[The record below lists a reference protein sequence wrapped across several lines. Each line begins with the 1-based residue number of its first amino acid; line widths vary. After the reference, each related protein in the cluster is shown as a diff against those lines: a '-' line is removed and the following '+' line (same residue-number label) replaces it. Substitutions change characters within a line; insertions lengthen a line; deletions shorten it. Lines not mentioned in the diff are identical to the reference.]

1 MFANSK
7 SKFCAVTLAAATLL
21 AAGCASIGTPGG
33 GLYDET
39 PPALRTTD
47 PHDGELNVK
56 KKKFTLRFDENVKL
70 DNVMDKMT
78 VSPPQEKAPTVLSN
92 AKTVTIE
99 LQDSLKANTTY
110 SISLGDAVQDNNEG
124 NVLEHCSFTFSTGD
138 HIDSLRISGF
148 LLRGEDLEPV
158 TGAFVGIYPADDVP
172 TAAADGAVQAQSLA
186 LRDSLSA
193 DSLQADTL
201 LRRPENPDSAFV
213 TRPFL
218 RAGKTDALGAFT
230 IEGVARGSYRLYA
243 LLDGNT
249 NYRYDLTSED
259 IAFLDTLV
267 TPTMHGTL
275 VHDTL
280 WNATDTTVVDTVLTH
295 GHVVYAPTGL
305 TLLMFNEGRATR
317 YMDDYARPDSN
328 HITFRFSAPMDSLPT
343 LRLVYASADTLEAH
357 APRDA
362 AGLPQAASGPT
373 DSLSV
378 APADRWTDGRWAVA
392 EPNPTRDTLT
402 YWLRDSALYRSDTLR
417 IAVTYAYTD
426 TAGLDVPR
434 TDTLTLLKPI
444 ARAAKDDRKDDKK
457 KGRRRK
463 KDADS
468 DSAAVRLPETVFM
481 TLKQFG
487 QNPIHIGERPRFE
500 VSAPLDS
507 LRLDGLH
514 LEHQVNDSTWEAMA
528 FRWEADTTHL
538 RRFRLQA
545 EPHFTPGHAYRLL
558 VDSAAMHD
566 IYGHPV
572 AATKIDFKERSV
584 EEYAHLL
591 FSVAGIEAGVPAFM
605 QLVNEKDKPVQA
617 APVEGGK
624 AKFVNVMP
632 GKYYARLVVDTNGNG
647 RYDGG
652 SLFPRRQPEAVY
664 YFNAQ
669 LDLRANWSVSQEW
682 NVRSLPLVR
691 QKPEEVKVNKP
702 KEKQQKESKNAEYYK
717 KMGKTP
723 PQTHTGTTTTGGS
736 DRLHPVR

>member
-1 MFANSK
+1 MFANSI
-7 SKFCAVTLAAATLL
+7 SKFCASALAVSLL
-21 AAGCASIGTPGG
+21 VAGCASIGTPGG

-39 PPALRTTD
+39 PPVLRSTE

-56 KKKFTLRFDENVKL
+56 RKKFTLRFDENVKL

-99 LQDSLKANTTY
+99 LQDTLKANTTY

-138 HIDSLRISGF
+138 HIDSLRISGH
-148 LLRGEDLEPV
+148 LLNGEDLEPV
-158 TGAFVGIYPADDVP
+158 TGAFVGIYPVEEAPAMDTAAP
-172 TAAADGAVQAQSLA
+172 AAADSLA
-186 LRDSLSA
+186 AVPDSLA
-193 DSLQADTL
+193 ADTL
-201 LRRPENPDSAFV
+201 CPAPGNPDSVFV

-249 NYRYDLTSED
+249 NYRYDLTSEN

-267 TPTMHGTL
+267 TPTMRGTI
-275 VHDTL
+275 VRDTI
-280 WNATDTTVVDTVLTH
+280 WNAADTTQIDTVLTH
-295 GHVVYAPTGL
+295 GHVVYAPTDL

-328 HITFRFSAPMDSLPT
+328 HLTFRFSAPMDSLPA
-343 LRLVYASADTLEAH
+343 LRLVYASADSLG
-357 APRDA
+357 RA
-362 AGLPQAASGPT
+362 AG
-373 DSLSV
+373 DSLRQVGDTLGALRRDS
-378 APADRWTDGRWAVA
+378 ARWADGRWIVA

-402 YWLRDSALYRSDTLR
+402 YWLRDSVLYRSDTLR
-417 IAVTYAYTD
+417 LAVTYAYTD

-434 TDTLTLLKPI
+434 TDTLTLLKPV
-444 ARAAKDDRKDDKK
+444 ARAPKEDGKDDKK
-457 KGRRRK
+457 KGRRRRK
-463 KDADS
+463 EADG
-468 DSAAVRLPETVFM
+468 DSTAVRLPETVFM

-487 QNPIHIGERPRFE
+487 QSTIHIGERPRFE

-507 LRLDGLH
+507 LRTDGLH
-514 LEHQVNDSTWEAMA
+514 LEHQVNDSTWEEMA
-528 FRWEADTTHL
+528 FRWEADTTHV
-538 RRFRLQA
+538 RRYRLHA
-545 EPHFTPGHAYRLL
+545 EPHFSPGHSYRLA

-572 AATKIDFKERSV
+572 NATKLAFKERTV

-591 FSVAGIEAGVPAFM
+591 FNVAGLDASVPAFM

-632 GKYYARLVVDTNGNG
+632 GKYYARLVVDANGNG

-664 YFNAQ
+664 YFGAL
-669 LDLRANWSVSQEW
+669 LDLRANWSVSQDW
-682 NVRSLPLVR
+682 DVRSVPLVR
-691 QKPEEVKVNKP
+691 QKPEDVKINKP
-702 KEKQQKESKNAEYYK
+702 KEKQEKKSKNAEYYE
-717 KMGKTP
+717 KMGITP
-723 PQTHTGTTTTGGS
+723 PQTDTGTTTSAGGS
-736 DRLHPVR
+736 RLHRVKN